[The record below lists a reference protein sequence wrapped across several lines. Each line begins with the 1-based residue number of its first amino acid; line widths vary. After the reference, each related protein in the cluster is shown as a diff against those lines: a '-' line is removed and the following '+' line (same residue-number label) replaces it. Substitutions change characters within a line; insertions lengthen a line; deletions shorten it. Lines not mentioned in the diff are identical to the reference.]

1 MDTLDLD
8 CHNKQHGYDHID
20 QTDCYY
26 EPGENLWNDCD
37 SFPCPNRLFSIT
49 APQQLSS
56 ENFPRFHPTTLDQIR
71 GLIPESIPLPS
82 TRAPTPAPPTD
93 PVSPIRAPS
102 PEALPTPPAPTMSQE
117 TINALIAGQTQ
128 MQQALTAL
136 TQAVTTLTTTVNNRQ
151 QGTPERTLDKALQK
165 PMPFKGNSSADARR
179 FLAAF
184 STYAMTT
191 GSLLNNATADGAYA
205 PDDRKWI
212 VSALTFLQDEAAI
225 WATPY
230 LETVAEAEVA
240 KRPFQDSW
248 ATFKADFRSRF
259 ETSNEAVDAKDALR
273 ALWQGSK
280 TVPEY
285 AAKFKELMSRTG
297 YSAAD
302 LRDRFYEHLA
312 SSIKDELVH
321 TARPIGT
328 LDELLTVATEL
339 DVRIRQRRAE
349 KAREQGKSVP
359 SPRLPPTTTSA
370 APFAAKDPNAMDID
384 GTHSREAFIKS
395 MTGKCFGCGSTAHS
409 KRDGNHERDICAW
422 CGRTG
427 HREVVC
433 QSKFMG
439 QPKKQRVAATEE
451 APSDTAAAA
460 EATVSAS
467 QVDVIAQLLEGQR
480 QLAAQIEAMKQA
492 F

>member
-8 CHNKQHGYDHID
+8 CHNKQHGYDQID
-20 QTDCYY
+20 GTDCFYDS
-26 EPGENLWNDCD
+26 ESDIWNDCNG
-37 SFPCPNRLFSIT
+37 FPCPNRLFSIT
-49 APQQLSS
+49 APQSLGS
-56 ENFPRFHPTTLDQIR
+56 EAPPRFHPTTLDQIR
-71 GLIPESIPLPS
+71 GLIPESIPLPV
-82 TRAPTPAPPTD
+82 TRAPTPSLD
-93 PVSPIRAPS
+93 
-102 PEALPTPPAPTMSQE
+102 MSQE

-151 QGTPERTLDKALQK
+151 QEAPGRTLDKALQK
-165 PMPFKGNSSADARR
+165 PTPFKGSSSADARR

-191 GSLLNNATADGAYA
+191 GNLLNNPQADGTYT
-205 PDDRKWI
+205 PDERKWI

-230 LETVAEAEVA
+230 LEKVAEANVA
-240 KRPFQDSW
+240 NRPFQDSW
-248 ATFKADFRSRF
+248 ATFKTDFRSRF

-312 SSIKDELVH
+312 SGIKDELVH

-328 LDELLTVATEL
+328 LDELLTVATDL
-339 DVRIRQRRAE
+339 DVRLRQRRAE

-359 SPRLPPTTTSA
+359 SPRLPTTTTTA
-370 APFAAKDPNAMDID
+370 APFIAKDPNAMDID

-395 MTGKCFGCGSTAHS
+395 MTGKCFGCGSTAHN

-439 QPKKQRVAATEE
+439 QPKKQRVAVTEE